1 MVDTCK
7 NTFRINVT
15 NLIVNLLMTISIA
28 FGILE
33 LKDTFSFIDMVA
45 ILYAILYEIM
55 MIVAIYAG
63 IRQLNLPEFM
73 EFLENGYVQLLGF
86 ILVNLLLI
94 DTSFVGLIIG
104 SVIIA
109 YSLGVTLYLHFRN
122 E

>member
-1 MVDTCK
+1 MVDTYK
-7 NTFRINVT
+7 NTFRINIT

-45 ILYAILYEIM
+45 IIYAILYEIM

-86 ILVNLLLI
+86 IFINLLLI
-94 DTSFVGLIIG
+94 DTSFIGLIIG
-104 SVIIA
+104 SVVIA
-109 YSLGVTLYLHFRN
+109 YSLGVSLYLFFRN

>member
-7 NTFRINVT
+7 NTFRLNIT

-45 ILYAILYEIM
+45 IIYAILYEIM

-86 ILVNLLLI
+86 ILINLLLI
-94 DTSFVGLIIG
+94 DTSFIGLIIG
-104 SVIIA
+104 SVVIA
-109 YSLGVTLYLHFRN
+109 YSLGVSLYLFFRN

>member
-1 MVDTCK
+1 MIDTYK
-7 NTFRINVT
+7 NTFRINIT

-45 ILYAILYEIM
+45 IIYAILYEIM

-86 ILVNLLLI
+86 ILINLLLI
-94 DTSFVGLIIG
+94 DTSFIGLIIG
-104 SVIIA
+104 GIIIA
-109 YSLGVTLYLHFRN
+109 YSLGVTLYLYFRN

>member
-7 NTFRINVT
+7 NTFRLNIT

-33 LKDTFSFIDMVA
+33 LNDTFSFIDMVA
-45 ILYAILYEIM
+45 IIYAILYEII

-86 ILVNLLLI
+86 ILINLLLI
-94 DTSFVGLIIG
+94 DTSFIGLIIG
-104 SVIIA
+104 SVVIA
-109 YSLGVTLYLHFRN
+109 YSFGVSLYLFFRN

>member
-15 NLIVNLLMTISIA
+15 NLIVNILMTISIA

-63 IRQLNLPEFM
+63 IRELNLPEFM

-109 YSLGVTLYLHFRN
+109 YSLGVTLYLYFRN

>member
-45 ILYAILYEIM
+45 IIYAILYEIM
-55 MIVAIYAG
+55 IIVAIYAG

-86 ILVNLLLI
+86 ILINLLLI
-94 DTSFVGLIIG
+94 DTSFIGLIIG
-104 SVIIA
+104 SVVIA
-109 YSLGVTLYLHFRN
+109 YSLGVSLYLFFRN